1 MAQSLS
7 NDKNIVLIKIM
18 QVNIKSFLDEN
29 LNTSFV
35 GRQIY
40 YYSSLPSTM
49 EKARE
54 LAREGVEEGTTIITE
69 TQTSGRGRL
78 GRIWLSP
85 KGNLAI
91 SIILKPAINN
101 LPKLVMIG
109 SLAVVRAIKNVT
121 GIDAQIKWPND
132 VLIRSK
138 KICGILIENEVKG
151 NKVNFAILGIGMNVN
166 LKPELF
172 PDISD
177 IATSLLYEM
186 GREVSR
192 NDFSYVL
199 LSELENLYLKFG
211 DGNSI
216 FDEWK
221 EKIETLGKQV
231 QVKIG
236 DTIKYGKA
244 ESVRDN
250 GNLILRH
257 YDGGFS
263 EISSGDIIAP
273 DD

>member
-1 MAQSLS
+1 
-7 NDKNIVLIKIM
+7 M
-18 QVNIKSFLDEN
+18 QDNIKSFLDGT

-40 YYSSLPSTM
+40 YYNSLPSTM

-54 LAREGVEEGTTIITE
+54 LAREGAKEGTVIITE

-85 KGNLAI
+85 EGNLAI
-91 SIILKPAINN
+91 SIILKPSINN

-109 SLAVVRAIKNVT
+109 SLAVVRAIKTVT
-121 GIDAQIKWPND
+121 GIEAQIKWPND
-132 VLIRSK
+132 ILIRSK
-138 KICGILIENEVKG
+138 KICGILIENEVRG
-151 NKVNFAILGIGMNVN
+151 SEVNFAILGIGMNVN

-172 PDISD
+172 SDISD

-192 NDFSYVL
+192 NELSYVL
-199 LSELENLYLKFG
+199 LSELENLFFRFG
-211 DGNSI
+211 DGNNI
-216 FDEWK
+216 FNEWK
-221 EKIETLGKQV
+221 EKMETIGKPV

-236 DTIKYGKA
+236 DSIKCGKA
-244 ESVRDN
+244 ESVIDN

-257 YDGGFS
+257 YDGTFS
-263 EISSGDIIAP
+263 EISSGDILAP
-273 DD
+273 ND